1 MLNYCG
7 YILSN
12 FWENLGTCLIP
23 HLVTLLTTKF
33 EVAFCRFCFLE
44 MKVEICFSIFAKY
57 FKERVQSFF

>member
-12 FWENLGTCLIP
+12 FWENLGNFLIP

-44 MKVEICFSIFAKY
+44 MKVEF
-57 FKERVQSFF
+57 